1 MTLIRQVRQNASD
14 VWPPS
19 DLFWGSTL
27 FKWKYW
33 TQHYSRMDC
42 EPWAPAFWCLYM
54 VHVFDYVPIKE
65 VYLTTSFWAQLNSGP
80 LRDPPPLPWSNTLLR
95 QSIPDFFSQFDL
107 DAKDWHLQ
115 RLCVAPAYARC
126 LWLPIVT
133 EASAQLA
140 LCQIQCQP
148 CMGQRPGGSPK
159 GASIM
164 AWHSAGIGEGSLHL
178 FMETAATFD
187 CGTQFP
193 ATPREMTF
201 IGFSAEMF
209 LSLFDFLFLFTFI
222 VFISFL
228 QLVSPLVGGFVY
240 CSTPFLFFLLL
251 PLLSLLVFPL

>member
-115 RLCVAPAYARC
+115 RLCSLRC
-126 LWLPIVT
+126 PG
-133 EASAQLA
+133 
-140 LCQIQCQP
+140 LC
-148 CMGQRPGGSPK
+148 
-159 GASIM
+159 A
-164 AWHSAGIGEGSLHL
+164 
-178 FMETAATFD
+178 
-187 CGTQFP
+187 
-193 ATPREMTF
+193 
-201 IGFSAEMF
+201 
-209 LSLFDFLFLFTFI
+209 LSLATNRDWSECTIGVVPDPMSTMYGPKTRRFTQGSVHHGMALSGDWRRLASLIHGNGSNVWLWHTIPRNTQRNDFYWLFSRN
-222 VFISFL
+222 VSFAFRL
-228 QLVSPLVGGFVY
+228 SFSFHFY
-240 CSTPFLFFLLL
+240 CFY
-251 PLLSLLVFPL
+251 